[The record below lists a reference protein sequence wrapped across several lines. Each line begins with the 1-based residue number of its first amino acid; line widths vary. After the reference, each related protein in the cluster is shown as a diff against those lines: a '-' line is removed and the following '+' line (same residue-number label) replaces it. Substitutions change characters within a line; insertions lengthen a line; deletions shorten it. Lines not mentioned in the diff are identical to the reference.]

1 VTDMDDK
8 VLVEERGAV
17 LWLTLNRP
25 AAMNA
30 LTPAMIGA
38 LDQAIAQA
46 ERSEQ
51 IRCVVVTG
59 VGRAFCAGA
68 DLKAVRSELGADE
81 QALSKFL
88 ALASG
93 TMARMESLPKPVIA
107 AVNGSAFA
115 GGLEIVLACDLVLAA
130 ESAVFGDAHVNFGL
144 LPGGGSSVRL
154 PRKVGVNRAKLMLY
168 TGEPVP
174 VSEFV
179 ACGFVHQVVP
189 AAQLRDAAERLAT
202 SIAAK
207 SPLVLRRLKQLV
219 GAGLE
224 QPSATALQLEL
235 VACDAHVTSHDF
247 HEGLAAFQERRAAVF
262 LGR

>member
-1 VTDMDDK
+1 MDENL
-8 VLVEERGAV
+8 LVEERGAV

-38 LDQAIAQA
+38 LDRAITQA
-46 ERSEQ
+46 ESNEH
-51 IRCVVVTG
+51 IRCVVITA

-68 DLKAVRSELGADE
+68 DLKAVRSELGSDE
-81 QALSKFL
+81 QALSGFL
-88 ALASG
+88 ALASD
-93 TMARMESLPKPVIA
+93 TMTRIENLPKPVIA

-130 ESAVFGDAHVNFGL
+130 EQAMLGDAHVNFGL

-154 PRKVGVNRAKLMLY
+154 PLKVGVNRARLMLY

-174 VSEFV
+174 ASEFV
-179 ACGFVHQVVP
+179 ACGFIHQLVP
-189 AAQLRDAAERLAT
+189 AAQLRDTTERLAT

-219 GAGLE
+219 GAALE

-235 VACDAHVTSHDF
+235 AACDAHVWSHDF
-247 HEGLAAFQERRAAVF
+247 KEGLAAFQERRAPFF

>member
-1 VTDMDDK
+1 MDDNF
-8 VLVEERGAV
+8 LAEERGAV

-38 LDQAIAQA
+38 LDRALAHA
-46 ERSEQ
+46 EKTEH
-51 IRCVVVTG
+51 IRCVVITG
-59 VGRAFCAGA
+59 VGPAFCAGA

-81 QALSKFL
+81 RALCGFL
-88 ALASG
+88 AQASG
-93 TMARMESLPKPVIA
+93 TMARIENLPKPVIA

-115 GGLEIVLACDLVLAA
+115 GGLEIILACDLVLAA
-130 ESAVFGDAHVNFGL
+130 DVALLGDAHVNFGL

-154 PRKVGVNRAKLMLY
+154 PRKVGVNRAKSMLY
-168 TGEPVP
+168 TGAPVP

-179 ACGFVHQVVP
+179 ACGFIHQVVP
-189 AAQLRDAAERLAT
+189 AVQLRDAAERLAA

-224 QPSATALQLEL
+224 QPVVTALQLEL
-235 VACDAHVTSHDF
+235 AACDAHVSSHDF
-247 HEGLAAFQERRAAVF
+247 KEGLTAFQERRAPVF

>member
-1 VTDMDDK
+1 MDETFMI
-8 VLVEERGAV
+8 EERGAV

-30 LTPAMIGA
+30 LTPAMVGA
-38 LDQAIAQA
+38 LDQAMARA

-51 IRCVVVTG
+51 IRCVVITG
-59 VGRAFCAGA
+59 LGRAFCAGA
-68 DLKAVRSELGADE
+68 DLKAVRSELGTDE
-81 QALSKFL
+81 QALSRFL
-88 ALASG
+88 ALATG
-93 TMARMESLPKPVIA
+93 AMARIENLPKPVIA
-107 AVNGSAFA
+107 AVNGFAFA
-115 GGLEIVLACDLVLAA
+115 GGLEIVLACDLVLAS

-154 PRKVGVNRAKLMLY
+154 PRKVGVNRAKFMLY
-168 TGEPVP
+168 SGETVP
-174 VSEFV
+174 AAEFV

-189 AAQLRDAAERLAT
+189 AAQLHDATDRLAT

-224 QPSATALQLEL
+224 QSSATALQFEL
-235 VACDAHVTSHDF
+235 AACDAHVSSHDF
-247 HEGLAAFQERRAAVF
+247 KEGLAAFQQRRPPVF